1 MKGKYHE
8 ATFKEKRNALDV
20 LGVTVQVSPAVQASP
35 AVTHVVTDKE
45 WLSLVEAGEL
55 AGVSPKV
62 LSYRA
67 SIGEFATCKRDESR
81 RCTYVHRDELNR
93 FLPTLKLHP
102 RHMRDDIQPRVEI
115 TYSPIFTGV
124 QSSFMKTSLPMN
136 AFMAG

>member
-1 MKGKYHE
+1 MGASIQRDNANFQSIFGLEHNVVFALRDVENVLSFLDFLSIMKGKYHE

-62 LSYRA
+62 V
-67 SIGEFATCKRDESR
+67 ES
-81 RCTYVHRDELNR
+81 
-93 FLPTLKLHP
+93 
-102 RHMRDDIQPRVEI
+102 
-115 TYSPIFTGV
+115 
-124 QSSFMKTSLPMN
+124 
-136 AFMAG
+136 